1 MPEIQIHGETAM
13 FEEADQID
21 VADDI
26 AQYSFVTDDPAP
38 GGTLLI
44 RSVDPKDLPTFD
56 GPLFMMDVDE
66 AEDLIILKQVQMF
79 FWPWEDD
86 EEFEDTDED
95 DEEETT

>member
-1 MPEIQIHGETAM
+1 MPEIQIHGEKAM

-26 AQYSFVTDDPAP
+26 AQYSFVTADPAP